1 MNAGRPG
8 SGCLLEFLAKQGYT
22 KIAAFAEAFVG
33 GEPHR
38 LCGGRRTWAVRISM
52 ATNIFITDERQAW
65 MRRRDHTVVFGRD
78 PEFFRFAEDPSGSV
92 LRIVRIWVANA
103 GAGSP
108 NVRHCVGSVRRCEC
122 SGWMSHRELVRLFR
136 QATITAR
143 LVGESAGTFR
153 GRLSDFLRG
162 YFIDEQGRNKTT

>member
-1 MNAGRPG
+1 MPDGRDPVV
-8 SGCLLEFLAKQGYT
+8 SLSFWPSRVIQKLPHLRRRSS
-22 KIAAFAEAFVG
+22 G